1 MPNFTINQTT
11 SLFSETFTQQI
22 FGDPMLVGI
31 FVIIVFIMLLFKSRA
46 SADLYPVVLMPLVTV
61 LAKFGYLP
69 AALGSSIWL
78 VAGIVLYLAIKKMMV
93 RG

>member
-1 MPNFTINQTT
+1 MPNFTLNQTT
-11 SLFSETFTQQI
+11 SRLSETFTQQI

-31 FVIIVFIMLLFKSRA
+31 FVIIVFVMLLLKSRA
-46 SADLYPVVLMPLVTV
+46 GADLYPVVLLPLVTV

-69 AALGSSIWL
+69 AALGSSVWL
-78 VAGIVLYLAIKKMMV
+78 VAGIVLYLAMKKMMV